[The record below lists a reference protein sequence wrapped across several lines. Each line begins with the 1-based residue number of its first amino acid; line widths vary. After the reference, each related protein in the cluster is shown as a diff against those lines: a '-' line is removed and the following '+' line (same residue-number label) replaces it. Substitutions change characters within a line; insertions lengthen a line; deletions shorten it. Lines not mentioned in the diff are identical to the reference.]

1 MKRGPVV
8 VVASAVA
15 ALMLGLILYGEWSA
29 DRSTGEAG
37 GGFGATPREQD
48 PGSPE
53 HEPVGDL
60 RESALAP
67 ARQGWA
73 AADPDAIGPDGI
85 PRYSETVN
93 DSVLVALSEELW
105 SWQAGDEIVLTVPQ
119 IGARYVTTVDRV
131 DTGLG
136 NRSYVGRLM
145 EGEMPYS
152 FLITVG
158 DRRALAYLGTPE
170 GSYQLVGDTESAWLM
185 PMANIL
191 DQYVDYS
198 KPDFYIVE
206 RPERLI
212 RVAPDRD
219 H

>member
-1 MKRGPVV
+1 MKPVPVV
-8 VVASAVA
+8 VVVSAVV
-15 ALMLGLILYGEWSA
+15 ALTLGLILYREWGA
-29 DRSTGEAG
+29 DRSTDEIG
-37 GGFGATPREQD
+37 GGLAAIPGEQD
-48 PGSPE
+48 AGPPE
-53 HEPVGDL
+53 NEPVGAL
-60 RESALAP
+60 GESAVEP
-67 ARQGWA
+67 ASQGWA
-73 AADPDAIGPDGI
+73 VADPNAIGPDGI
-85 PRYSETVN
+85 PRYNETVQ
-93 DSVLVALSEELW
+93 DSVLVALSDEMW
-105 SWQAGDEIVLTVPQ
+105 AWQAGDEIVLTVPQ
-119 IGARYVTTVDRV
+119 IGARYVTTIDRV

-185 PMANIL
+185 PTAKIL
-191 DQYVDYS
+191 DEYIDYS

-212 RVAPDRD
+212 RVDPDRG